1 MPRRI
6 LVVDEQ
12 AIYRTG
18 LCELIAEMPD
28 VDVIGASTLTQ
39 VMSCEHRNKMFDL
52 VLVGAGPSNSAAL
65 DALKAARE
73 ARTAIRFAIVSAAET
88 RADILAG
95 LAVGLHGYI
104 CKQQSDAEIFEAIG
118 DILAG
123 RIYAP
128 WSLAVA
134 EASDAEASDAEASDS
149 EVGRGEK
156 IGELFLSTDVIFK
169 LTKRQ
174 REVLALLARGK
185 SNKEIARILRVAEA
199 TTKIHMAA
207 LLRALGVRNRTEAA
221 FKAAS
226 LGMC

>member
-134 EASDAEASDAEASDS
+134 EASDAEASDS